1 VSPPDRNAPP
11 EEGWESLKVDELKDA
26 LEARGLPKS
35 GTKAELVARLEES
48 DAEGGAAPAA
58 ASEAPEAA
66 EAEAPAAEDLEAVAA
81 EETGDAAAP
90 VAEPVSEEPAAEAAE
105 APDEGIAEEVVPPAE
120 PTEEPSAEEIEEAE
134 APQAEEGEPETEAE
148 EKPEAEAEEG
158 EPETEA
164 EEEPEAEADEEEL
177 EAEGD
182 EEPEGEAAPSPA
194 TRRRGSAETSTTVR
208 RAAPRRPD
216 GDVVVRA
223 RSKYVRSAPR
233 KARLVMDHIRGKEVE
248 QARAILVHAP
258 RAVAEDILKLLNSAV
273 ANAESNYELGPDELR
288 VRKAFV
294 DEGPTIKRFRPRA
307 LGRATRIQKR
317 TSHMTIEL
325 TTTGNGR

>member
-1 VSPPDRNAPP
+1 MSPPDRQRPD
-11 EEGWESLKVDELKDA
+11 EGWDSLKVDELKDA

-35 GTKAELVARLEES
+35 GTKAELVERLEES
-48 DAEGGAAPAA
+48 EVAAPA
-58 ASEAPEAA
+58 
-66 EAEAPAAEDLEAVAA
+66 AEAPAAAAEPDAEAPEVAA
-81 EETGDAAAP
+81 AAG
-90 VAEPVSEEPAAEAAE
+90 EPAAEAPE
-105 APDEGIAEEVVPPAE
+105 APDEGIAEEVVPPEE
-120 PTEEPSAEEIEEAE
+120 PAEEPSADEVEEAE
-134 APQAEEGEPETEAE
+134 GPEAAEEEAE
-148 EKPEAEAEEG
+148 EEPAAAAEED
-158 EPETEA
+158 EPEVEAGEEPAADA
-164 EEEPEAEADEEEL
+164 EEDEPEAEADEDEGP

-182 EEPEGEAAPSPA
+182 EDAEGETAAAPA
-194 TRRRGSAETSTTVR
+194 TRRRGSAETSTGTR

-325 TTTGNGR
+325 TTGGNGGN

>member
-1 VSPPDRNAPP
+1 MTPPAADKPA
-11 EEGWESLKVDELKDA
+11 EGWESLKVDELKSE

-35 GTKAELVARLEES
+35 GTKAELVARLDE
-48 DAEGGAAPAA
+48 DDAAPAA
-58 ASEAPEAA
+58 EVDAPEAA
-66 EAEAPAAEDLEAVAA
+66 AEAPETPEEGATEEVVA
-81 EETGDAAAP
+81 P
-90 VAEPVSEEPAAEAAE
+90 EEPA
-105 APDEGIAEEVVPPAE
+105 
-120 PTEEPSAEEIEEAE
+120 EEPSADEVEEAE
-134 APQAEEGEPETEAE
+134 GPAGEPEAGAAEDEAE
-148 EKPEAEAEEG
+148 DAEG
-158 EPETEA
+158 ET
-164 EEEPEAEADEEEL
+164 
-177 EAEGD
+177 
-182 EEPEGEAAPSPA
+182 AAAPA
-194 TRRRGSAETSTTVR
+194 TRRRGSAETSTGGR
-208 RAAPRRPD
+208 RSAPRRPD

-248 QARAILVHAP
+248 HARAILTHAP
-258 RAVAEDILKLLNSAV
+258 RAVADDILKLLNSAI

-288 VRKAFV
+288 VVKAFV

>member
-1 VSPPDRNAPP
+1 VSPPDRTAP
-11 EEGWESLKVDELKDA
+11 EGGWESLKVDELKEV
-26 LEARGLPKS
+26 LEARGLPKG

-48 DAEGGAAPAA
+48 EA
-58 ASEAPEAA
+58 EAPEAA
-66 EAEAPAAEDLEAVAA
+66 APADEPAV
-81 EETGDAAAP
+81 
-90 VAEPVSEEPAAEAAE
+90 EEPAAEAS
-105 APDEGIAEEVVPPAE
+105 DEGIAEEVVPPKE
-120 PTEEPSAEEIEEAE
+120 PAEEPSADEVEEAE
-134 APQAEEGEPETEAE
+134 A
-148 EKPEAEAEEG
+148 PEAEAEEDEG
-158 EPETEA
+158 PEPEG
-164 EEEPEAEADEEEL
+164 EADEGP

-182 EEPEGEAAPSPA
+182 EGDEGETAPAAA
-194 TRRRGSAETSTTVR
+194 TRRRGSAETSTGTR

>member
-1 VSPPDRNAPP
+1 VSPPDRTAP
-11 EEGWESLKVDELKDA
+11 ESGWGSLKVDELKEV

-48 DAEGGAAPAA
+48 DAE
-58 ASEAPEAA
+58 APE
-66 EAEAPAAEDLEAVAA
+66 VAA
-81 EETGDAAAP
+81 
-90 VAEPVSEEPAAEAAE
+90 
-105 APDEGIAEEVVPPAE
+105 DEGIAEEVVPPEEPAEE
-120 PTEEPSAEEIEEAE
+120 PTADEVEEAEGPVAEVEEAE
-134 APQAEEGEPETEAE
+134 AEADEEG
-148 EKPEAEAEEG
+148 PEAEAD
-158 EPETEA
+158 
-164 EEEPEAEADEEEL
+164 EEEPEAEADED
-177 EAEGD
+177 A
-182 EEPEGEAAPSPA
+182 EGEAAAAPA
-194 TRRRGSAETSTTVR
+194 TRRRGSAETSTATR

-233 KARLVMDHIRGKEVE
+233 KARLVMEHIRGKEVE

-273 ANAESNYELGPDELR
+273 ANAESTYELGPDELR